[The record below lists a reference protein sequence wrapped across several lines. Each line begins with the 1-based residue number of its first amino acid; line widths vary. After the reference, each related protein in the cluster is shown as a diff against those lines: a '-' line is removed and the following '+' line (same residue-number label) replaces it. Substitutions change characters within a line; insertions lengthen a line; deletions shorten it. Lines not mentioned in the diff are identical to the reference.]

1 MEINTVQEIL
11 RTREQIA
18 RNSGN
23 ATELSL
29 ILELLK
35 ISKEYKELK
44 QQGNENSIVNY
55 NRWQRIDSHIRILNA
70 ER

>member
-23 ATELSL
+23 TTELSL

-35 ISKEYKELK
+35 ISEEYKELK

-55 NRWQRIDSHIRILNA
+55 NR
-70 ER
+70 

>member
-18 RNSGN
+18 RNNGN

-35 ISKEYKELK
+35 ISEEYKELK
-44 QQGNENSIVNY
+44 EQSNENT
-55 NRWQRIDSHIRILNA
+55 
-70 ER
+70 

>member
-1 MEINTVQEIL
+1 MEINMIQEIL
-11 RTREQIA
+11 RTREQAA

-35 ISKEYKELK
+35 MSEEYKKLK
-44 QQGNENSIVNY
+44 EK
-55 NRWQRIDSHIRILNA
+55 IDK
-70 ER
+70 

>member
-23 ATELSL
+23 TTELSL

-35 ISKEYKELK
+35 ISEEYKGLK
-44 QQGNENSIVNY
+44 E
-55 NRWQRIDSHIRILNA
+55 QRNK
-70 ER
+70 

>member
-1 MEINTVQEIL
+1 MPMEINTVQEIL

-18 RNSGN
+18 RNNGN

-35 ISKEYKELK
+35 ISEEYKELK
-44 QQGNENSIVNY
+44 QQGNETVLSTITDDN
-55 NRWQRIDSHIRILNA
+55 
-70 ER
+70 E

>member
-18 RNSGN
+18 RNNGN
-23 ATELSL
+23 VTELSL

-35 ISKEYKELK
+35 IAKEYKELK
-44 QQGNENSIVNY
+44 QQGNETVVLTRTDDN
-55 NRWQRIDSHIRILNA
+55 
-70 ER
+70 E

>member
-1 MEINTVQEIL
+1 MEINTIQEIL

-18 RNSGN
+18 RNNGN

-35 ISKEYKELK
+35 ISEEYKELK
-44 QQGNENSIVNY
+44 E
-55 NRWQRIDSHIRILNA
+55 QRSK
-70 ER
+70 

>member
-11 RTREQIA
+11 KTREQIA
-18 RNSGN
+18 RNNGN

-35 ISKEYKELK
+35 ISEEYKELK
-44 QQGNENSIVNY
+44 QQGNETVLLTRTDY
-55 NRWQRIDSHIRILNA
+55 N
-70 ER
+70 E

>member
-18 RNSGN
+18 RNNGN
-23 ATELSL
+23 VTELSL

-35 ISKEYKELK
+35 IAKEYKELK
-44 QQGNENSIVNY
+44 QQSNENSIVNY
-55 NRWQRIDSHIRILNA
+55 NR
-70 ER
+70 

>member
-18 RNSGN
+18 RNNGN
-23 ATELSL
+23 TTELSL

-35 ISKEYKELK
+35 ISEEYKKMKE
-44 QQGNENSIVNY
+44 QRNENT
-55 NRWQRIDSHIRILNA
+55 
-70 ER
+70 

>member
-18 RNSGN
+18 RNNGN
-23 ATELSL
+23 TTELSL

-35 ISKEYKELK
+35 ISEEYKKMKE
-44 QQGNENSIVNY
+44 QRNENN
-55 NRWQRIDSHIRILNA
+55 
-70 ER
+70 

>member
-18 RNSGN
+18 RKNGN
-23 ATELSL
+23 TTELSL

-35 ISKEYKELK
+35 MSEDYKRLKEGTKSE
-44 QQGNENSIVNY
+44 
-55 NRWQRIDSHIRILNA
+55 DT
-70 ER
+70 

>member
-23 ATELSL
+23 TTELSL

-35 ISKEYKELK
+35 ISEEYKELK
-44 QQGNENSIVNY
+44 QQGNETVVLTRTDDN
-55 NRWQRIDSHIRILNA
+55 
-70 ER
+70 E

>member
-23 ATELSL
+23 TTELSL

-35 ISKEYKELK
+35 IAKEYKELK
-44 QQGNENSIVNY
+44 QQGNETVVLTRTDDN
-55 NRWQRIDSHIRILNA
+55 
-70 ER
+70 E

>member
-11 RTREQIA
+11 KTREQMA
-18 RNSGN
+18 RNNGN

-35 ISKEYKELK
+35 ISEEYKELK
-44 QQGNENSIVNY
+44 QQGNETVSPAGIDVN
-55 NRWQRIDSHIRILNA
+55 
-70 ER
+70 E

>member
-11 RTREQIA
+11 RTREQMA
-18 RNSGN
+18 RNNGN

-35 ISKEYKELK
+35 ISEEYKELK
-44 QQGNENSIVNY
+44 QQGNETVRSAGIDVN
-55 NRWQRIDSHIRILNA
+55 D
-70 ER
+70 